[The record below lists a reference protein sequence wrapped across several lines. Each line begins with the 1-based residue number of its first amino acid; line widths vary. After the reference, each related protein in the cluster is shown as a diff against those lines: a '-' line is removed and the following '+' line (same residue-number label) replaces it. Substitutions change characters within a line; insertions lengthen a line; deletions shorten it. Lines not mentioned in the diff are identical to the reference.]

1 MASETKASSRRERK
15 KERTRQEIYAAAMKL
30 FAERSYHEVTVE
42 EICEDADVAR
52 TTFFAHFPSKSALLL
67 EYSRGIATR
76 FRESHW
82 DPEASATEQL
92 RSLATLVMESWFAQ
106 AEVMGAML
114 LEFSLPT
121 AARLERSADAM
132 PIHPLVADIIRCG
145 CARGEFREAI
155 PAEVAAHAF
164 LSTGAIVLATAGAR
178 RAELSPEE
186 LRDEFLDWT
195 LHGMAREPGGGE
207 R

>member
-1 MASETKASSRRERK
+1 MVAEIKPASRRERK

-30 FAERSYHEVTVE
+30 FAERSYHQVTVE
-42 EICEDADVAR
+42 EICEEADVAR

-67 EYSRGIATR
+67 EYSRGVATR

-82 DPEASATEQL
+82 DSEASATEQL
-92 RSLATLVMESWFAQ
+92 RALATLVMESWFAQ

-114 LEFSLPT
+114 VEFSLPT
-121 AARLERSADAM
+121 ASRLERSEEAN
-132 PIHPLVADIIRCG
+132 PLREVVEDIVRRG
-145 CARGEFREAI
+145 HSRGEFRPGITADI
-155 PAEVAAHAF
+155 AAQAF
-164 LSTGAIVLATAGAR
+164 MSTGSIMLAAAAER

-195 LHGMAREPGGGE
+195 LRGLAHRD
-207 R
+207 

>member
-1 MASETKASSRRERK
+1 MAPETRSPSRRERK
-15 KERTRQEIYAAAMKL
+15 KERTRQQIYAAARKL
-30 FAERSYHEVTVE
+30 FAGRSYHEVTVE
-42 EICEDADVAR
+42 EICEEADVAR

-82 DPEASATEQL
+82 EPEATATAQL
-92 RSLATLVMESWFAQ
+92 QALATLVMESWFAQ

-121 AARLERSADAM
+121 AARLETGSEEM
-132 PIHPLVADIIRCG
+132 PIHQLVADIIRRG
-145 CARGEFREAI
+145 RARGEFRPGLA
-155 PAEVAAHAF
+155 ADVAAHAF
-164 LSTGAIVLATAGAR
+164 LSAGAIVLAAAAER
-178 RAELSPEE
+178 RSQLSPEA

-195 LHGMAREPGGGE
+195 LHGLAGAPDAG
-207 R
+207 

>member
-1 MASETKASSRRERK
+1 MDPQAKPPSRRERK
-15 KERTRQEIYAAAMKL
+15 KERTRQEVYAAAMKL
-30 FAERSYHEVTVE
+30 FAERSYHQVTVE
-42 EICEDADVAR
+42 EICEEADVAR

-82 DPEASATEQL
+82 DSEATATEQL
-92 RSLATLVMESWFAQ
+92 HALATLVMESWFAQ

-114 LEFSLPT
+114 VEFSLPT
-121 AARLERSADAM
+121 AARLERSKEAN
-132 PIHPLVADIIRCG
+132 PIHELVEDIIRRG
-145 CARGEFREAI
+145 RARGEFRTGIAVD
-155 PAEVAAHAF
+155 VAARAF
-164 LSTGAIVLATAGAR
+164 LSTGSIVLAAAAER

-195 LHGMAREPGGGE
+195 LHGMAHID
-207 R
+207 